1 MRNPFNHPAMIDIS
15 LLLAR
20 LTLGLYML
28 IAGWN
33 KMTGDGLSGFVNGKF
48 LPLRPTWLPESLATP
63 YGYAIPILELITG
76 LALTLGLFTRIA
88 AGVMAL
94 MLLSIAIAVI
104 SAKGITGGAPGSF
117 HHSIVFFA
125 LAFVLTIIGS
135 GRLALDP
142 LYFGGG
148 GGDGGKK

>member
-20 LTLGLYML
+20 LALGLYML

-33 KMTGDGLSGFVNGKF
+33 KMLGESGLSGFVNGGFKSMT
-48 LPLRPTWLPESLATP
+48 PTWLPWSIAQP
-63 YGYAIPILELITG
+63 YGYALPILELLTG
-76 LALTLGLFTRIA
+76 LALLLGLFTRIA
-88 AGVMAL
+88 AGVMTL
-94 MLLSIAIAVI
+94 MLLSIAIAVV

-117 HHSIVFFA
+117 HHSIVMMT
-125 LAFVLTIIGS
+125 LAFVLAIVGS

-148 GGDGGKK
+148 EGSGKK